1 MYALNHVPAI
11 DLTKS
16 TTGCC
21 TLIDPDEWDTKTFE
35 FKGKLFA
42 KARTRSFLHMPLNM
56 SSVMSSAQA
65 KIDEAGAAVDDFIIL
80 SNETSL
86 WHADHYFAVSKEV
99 PGLETEKLSGKF
111 MTKVFEGPFKDAQKW
126 YKELIEYVKSKGKKP
141 LKTYFFYTTCPK
153 CSKVY
158 GKNYVVGFEQVA

>member
-1 MYALNHVPAI
+1 MYALNHVPVI
-11 DLTKS
+11 DPSKS

-21 TLIDPDEWDTKTFE
+21 TLIDPQEWDGETFE
-35 FKGKLFA
+35 FKDKLFA
-42 KARTRSFLHMPLNM
+42 KARTRSFLHVPLNM
-56 SSVMSSAQA
+56 SSVMSRAQA
-65 KIDEAGAAVDDFIIL
+65 KIDKAEASVDDFIIL
-80 SNETSL
+80 SNEASP

-99 PGLETEKLSGKF
+99 PGLETERLTGTF